1 MALASISREI
11 EELSN
16 EAEDVF
22 YNPLLFYGEGLD
34 ADISDEGEFAN
45 AISRLLPTLQHV
57 SLRNGLQTCD
67 ILNRVLYVSILIKNV
82 ILYYYLYFR
91 SQDSPTTALKLYLML
106 FHN

>member
-1 MALASISREI
+1 MKLIVIKLNFLVLLALASISREI

-34 ADISDEGEFAN
+34 SDMSDEGEFAN

-57 SLRNGLQTCD
+57 SPKNGL
-67 ILNRVLYVSILIKNV
+67 
-82 ILYYYLYFR
+82 
-91 SQDSPTTALKLYLML
+91 
-106 FHN
+106 